1 MKLPQH
7 YYRYPCHDFDIYY
20 DGLVSPNKTEAHSF
34 FSSCSVLQFP
44 YKDRTDTTNILS
56 FVSAEMMLQVVLSDD
71 CDNCYNRRGGL
82 CRLDKNRKFYCDR
95 GIEKK
100 RLTSILTLV
109 IVVTGVAVLMACCF
123 RNKILPAYVLF
134 WRENPTH
141 RIIEEFFKEHGPLP
155 TASWCCPW
163 LTKHIPSL
171 AIIITPF
178 FITVKPFHF
187 PINSKFNILLSTNT
201 LSFFTPHSILCL
213 LLALCIRR
221 ATIMAKT
228 TLLSHL
234 IAPFLLFPFLLLV
247 QGFTNPDFEA
257 LVAFKTASDTSK
269 KLTTWNNSTNPCSWN
284 GVSCIRD
291 RVSRLVLENL
301 ELQGSMEPLTS
312 LTQLR
317 VLSLKGNRF
326 SGHVPN
332 LSNLSALK
340 LLFLSQNNF
349 SGEFPVSVTSLF
361 RLYRLD
367 LSHNNFSG
375 EIPATLNHMTH
386 LLTLRLDGNNFSGHI
401 PGMNLPGL
409 QDFNVSGNQLT
420 GEIPK
425 SLSGFPESS
434 FGQNPFLCGAPV
446 QKCSSDPTKPGSNG
460 AIASPV
466 LPNPN
471 TPSTTISSSP
481 SSVPKTTP
489 SSSSSSNKTHENRT
503 SKISPVALIAI
514 IVGDVLVLGIV
525 SLLLY
530 CYFWRNY
537 SAKLKEGKGSK
548 LFESEKIVYSSSP
561 YPAQGGFERGRM
573 VFFEGEKRF
582 ELEDL
587 LRASAE
593 MLGKGGFGTAYKA
606 VLDDG
611 NVVAVKRL
619 KDAQIS
625 GKREFEQHMEVLG
638 RIRHPNIVSLRAY
651 YFAREEKLLVYDYM
665 PNGSLFWLLHGNRGP
680 GRTPLDWTT
689 RLKIAA
695 GVARGVAF
703 IHNSCK
709 SLRLTHGNIKS
720 TNILVDKQGNARVS
734 DFGLSVFA
742 GPGPGPGMSGR
753 SNGYRAPEAS
763 DGRKQTHKSDVYS
776 LGVVLLELLTGKCPS
791 VVEGGGPGGG
801 AVDLPRWVQSVVRE
815 EWTAEVFD
823 LELIRYRDIEEEMVG
838 LLQIAMSCTAAAP
851 DQRPR
856 IGHVVKMIEDLRG
869 VEVSPCHD
877 TLDSVSESPS
887 LSEDACGTSH

>member
-1 MKLPQH
+1 MATTSLS
-7 YYRYPCHDFDIYY
+7 RLIV
-20 DGLVSPNKTEAHSF
+20 LVMF
-34 FSSCSVLQFP
+34 F
-44 YKDRTDTTNILS
+44 
-56 FVSAEMMLQVVLSDD
+56 
-71 CDNCYNRRGGL
+71 
-82 CRLDKNRKFYCDR
+82 
-95 GIEKK
+95 
-100 RLTSILTLV
+100 
-109 IVVTGVAVLMACCF
+109 
-123 RNKILPAYVLF
+123 
-134 WRENPTH
+134 H
-141 RIIEEFFKEHGPLP
+141 
-155 TASWCCPW
+155 
-163 LTKHIPSL
+163 
-171 AIIITPF
+171 
-178 FITVKPFHF
+178 
-187 PINSKFNILLSTNT
+187 
-201 LSFFTPHSILCL
+201 
-213 LLALCIRR
+213 
-221 ATIMAKT
+221 
-228 TLLSHL
+228 
-234 IAPFLLFPFLLLV
+234 FLLLLR
-247 QGFTNPDFEA
+247 GSANPDFEA
-257 LVAFKTASDTSK
+257 LVAFKIASDTSK
-269 KLTTWNNSTNPCSWN
+269 RLTTWNTSTNPCAWT

-301 ELQGSMEPLTS
+301 DLQGSIHPLTT

-326 SGHVPN
+326 SGPVPN
-332 LSNLSALK
+332 LSNFTALK
-340 LLFLSQNNF
+340 LLFLSHNDF
-349 SGEFPVSVTSLF
+349 SGEFPATVTSLF
-361 RLYRLD
+361 RLCRLD

-375 EIPATLNHMTH
+375 EIPATVNQLTH
-386 LLTLRLDGNNFSGHI
+386 LLTLRLDENRFSGHI
-401 PGMNLPGL
+401 PDVNLPSL
-409 QDFNVSGNQLT
+409 QDFNVSGNRLS
-420 GEIPK
+420 GDIPK

-434 FGQNPFLCGAPV
+434 FGQNPFLCGAPMH
-446 QKCSSDPTKPGSNG
+446 KCVSGSNPTQPGSEG
-460 AIASPV
+460 AIASPL
-466 LPNPN
+466 LPRGN
-471 TPSTTISSSP
+471 TPTTTVSSSP
-481 SSVPKTTP
+481 SSMPRTT
-489 SSSSSSNKTHENRT
+489 SSSNKGHENGG

-514 IVGDVLVLGIV
+514 IVGDVLVLAVV

-619 KDAQIS
+619 KDAQIA

-638 RIRHPNIVSLRAY
+638 RLRHPNIVSLRAY
-651 YFAREEKLLVYDYM
+651 YFARDEKLLVYDYM
-665 PNGSLFWLLHGNRGP
+665 PNASLFWLLHGNRGP

-695 GVARGVAF
+695 GAARGLAF

-709 SLRLTHGNIKS
+709 SLKLTHGNIKS
-720 TNILVDKQGNARVS
+720 TNILLDKQGNARVS

-742 GPGPGPGMSGR
+742 GPGPVGGR

-763 DGRKQTHKSDVYS
+763 DGRKQSHKSDVYS
-776 LGVVLLELLTGKCPS
+776 FGVLLLELLTGKCPS
-791 VVEGGGPGGG
+791 VVESGG
-801 AVDLPRWVQSVVRE
+801 AGSGYGGVVDLPRWVQSVVRE

-823 LELIRYRDIEEEMVG
+823 LELMRYKDIEEEMVG
-838 LLQIAMSCTAAAP
+838 LLQIAMACTAHAP

-856 IGHVVKMIEDLRG
+856 ISHVVKMIEELRG

-887 LSEDACGTSH
+887 LSEDACGTSQ